1 MIATGPVGWFRTSAW
16 GKTHSASADTIAHG
30 LKNLL
35 GVATE
40 ATEAFPPL
48 KSVLGGL
55 RTLTRHMS
63 RCLKVRG
70 LVLRVLQQYSSN
82 LEKLVAIVE
91 RLDSLELRRHAVFK
105 SRTLQGSVN

>member
-1 MIATGPVGWFRTSAW
+1 MIATGPVGWFRTSAR

-40 ATEAFPPL
+40 ATDASPPL

-55 RTLTRHMS
+55 RTLIKAYESMPQSEGPCSEGVT
-63 RCLKVRG
+63 
-70 LVLRVLQQYSSN
+70 
-82 LEKLVAIVE
+82 AIFE
-91 RLDSLELRRHAVFK
+91 
-105 SRTLQGSVN
+105 